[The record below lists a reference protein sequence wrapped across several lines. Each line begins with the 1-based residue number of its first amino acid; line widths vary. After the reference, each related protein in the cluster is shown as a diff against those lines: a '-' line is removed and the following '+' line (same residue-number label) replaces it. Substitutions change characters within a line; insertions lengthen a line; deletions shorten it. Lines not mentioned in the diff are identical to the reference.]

1 METKN
6 PGFASGFSC
15 LKAAASDNVQ
25 GTPLTDALVASQV
38 GSTEFGCDK
47 DYPLHRSRL
56 ARVSGLTALA
66 LALTMSAAA
75 AQVRGD
81 PCSPLTYGAVGDGVT
96 DNTTAIQSA
105 ISACARVG
113 GGAVRLYVDEGKG
126 TYLTGPISLASHVR
140 LQIDKG
146 VTLLA
151 TTDHT
156 KYHVAFLNYPY
167 HANEALVSA
176 YQAVDTGIIG
186 PGTIDGQGGAP
197 AFGGGPSWWKLTQP
211 SGATIDGTTWYAAP
225 YADIPISNG
234 VPRPWLV
241 EFYQCDNVAVNHI
254 TLTNAPMWNLVFRYS
269 NHITV
274 SEYTATVTPDPLIA
288 HTDGIDLV
296 GSSYATLMFLN
307 IATGGDAVA
316 LKSGLPLN
324 VPIADNPNEA
334 GLPQLPTH
342 DVQIVNST
350 FTNGNGIVIG
360 SEAVNGVYNVVARNI
375 VENNTGNGLL
385 IKSSRARGSH
395 ATGVYNIMAQNL
407 TLTSVRQPLAISAYD
422 PTVGGPVER
431 PNDPPQ
437 AITALTP
444 NIHDITI
451 SGLTATAATAESLIV
466 GLPESCIRNVT
477 LSNVSITGR
486 SAGLRLRNMTGAFT
500 NVTSTLPNE
509 DPQFVVQKNVTVTTA
524 GTMPAIT
531 NTPPLGSQMTPPG
544 LPCGRNPE
552 N

>member
-1 METKN
+1 M
-6 PGFASGFSC
+6 
-15 LKAAASDNVQ
+15 
-25 GTPLTDALVASQV
+25 
-38 GSTEFGCDK
+38 
-47 DYPLHRSRL
+47 HRSRL
-56 ARVSGLTALA
+56 AGATGLAPLA
-66 LALTMSAAA
+66 LMLTIGMAGTAA
-75 AQVRGD
+75 AQFRGD

-96 DNTTAIQSA
+96 DNTAAIQSA
-105 ISACARVG
+105 ISACAKVG
-113 GGAVRLYVDEGKG
+113 GGVVRLYVEQGKG
-126 TYLTGPISLASHVR
+126 IYLTGPISLTSHVR
-140 LQIDKG
+140 LHIDKG

-151 TTDHT
+151 STDHT
-156 KYHVAFLNYPY
+156 KYHVAFANYPY

-176 YQAVDTGIIG
+176 YRAVDTGIIG

-197 AFGGGPSWWKLTQP
+197 ASGGGPSWWKLTQP
-211 SGATIDGTTWYAAP
+211 SGATIDGTTWYTAP
-225 YADIPISNG
+225 YADIPTSNG

-241 EFYQCDNVAVNHI
+241 EFYECDNVAVNHI

-274 SEYTATVTPDPLIA
+274 SEYTATVTSDPLIA

-324 VPIADNPNEA
+324 VPIADNPNES

-342 DVQIVNST
+342 DVQILNST

-375 VENNTGNGLL
+375 VANNTGYGLL
-385 IKSSRARGSH
+385 IKSSRARGNH
-395 ATGVYNIMAQNL
+395 AVGIYNIMARDL
-407 TLTSVRQPLAISAYD
+407 TLTSVRQPLVISAYD
-422 PTVGGPVER
+422 PPVGGPVE
-431 PNDPPQ
+431 PPYDPPQ

-451 SGLTATAATAESLIV
+451 SGLTATGATAESLIV
-466 GLPESCIRNVT
+466 GLPESCIRNVS
-477 LSNVSITGR
+477 LDNVSIATGG
-486 SAGLRLRNMTGAFT
+486 AGIQLRNMTGTFT
-500 NVTSTLPNE
+500 NVTSAPADGQPPFMVRE
-509 DPQFVVQKNVTVTTA
+509 NVTVATA
-524 GTMPAIT
+524 GTMPAIA
-531 NTPPLGSQMTPPG
+531 NTPPLGSLMTLPG

-552 N
+552 QLRLR

>member
-1 METKN
+1 
-6 PGFASGFSC
+6 
-15 LKAAASDNVQ
+15 L
-25 GTPLTDALVASQV
+25 AL
-38 GSTEFGCDK
+38 F
-47 DYPLHRSRL
+47 
-56 ARVSGLTALA
+56 ALA
-66 LALTMSAAA
+66 LAMNPAA
-75 AQVRGD
+75 AQVLRGD

-105 ISACARVG
+105 INACAKVG
-113 GGAVRLYVDEGKG
+113 GGPVRLPLESGKG
-126 TYLTGPISLASHVR
+126 LYLTGPITLASYVT

-146 VTLLA
+146 VTLLG

-176 YQAVDTGIIG
+176 YQAVYTGIVG

-197 AFGGGPSWWKLTQP
+197 ALGGGPSWWKLTQP
-211 SGATIDGTTWYAAP
+211 SGATIDGTTRYAAP
-225 YADIPISNG
+225 YADIPSSNG

-241 EFYQCDNVAVNHI
+241 EFYQCNNVTVNDI

-288 HTDGIDLV
+288 HTDGIDLI
-296 GSSYATLMFLN
+296 GSSDATLLFLN
-307 IATGGDAVA
+307 IGTGGDSVA
-316 LKSGLPLN
+316 LKSGLPPN
-324 VPIADNPNEA
+324 VRIADDPNHA

-360 SEAVNGVYNVVARNI
+360 GEAANGVYNVVARNI
-375 VENNTGNGLL
+375 VENNTGYGLL
-385 IKSSRARGSH
+385 IKSSRGRGSH
-395 ATGVYNIMAQNL
+395 ATGDYNIMAQNL
-407 TLTSVRQPLAISAYD
+407 TFTSVRQPLVISAYD
-422 PTVGGPVER
+422 PAVGGPVEH
-431 PNDPPQ
+431 PHDPPQ
-437 AITALTP
+437 PITALTP

-451 SGLTATAATAESLIV
+451 SGLTATGATAESLIV
-466 GLPESCIRNVT
+466 GLPESCIRNVS

-486 SAGLRLRNMTGAFT
+486 NTALRLRNMTGTFT
-500 NVTSTLPNE
+500 SVTSTLPNE
-509 DPQFVVQKNVTVTTA
+509 DPPFVVQENVTVTTA

-531 NTPPLGSQMTPPG
+531 NTPPLASLMTPPG
-544 LPCGRNPE
+544 LRCGRNPE

>member
-1 METKN
+1 MQQE
-6 PGFASGFSC
+6 P
-15 LKAAASDNVQ
+15 
-25 GTPLTDALVASQV
+25 
-38 GSTEFGCDK
+38 
-47 DYPLHRSRL
+47 PLHRSPL
-56 ARVSGLTALA
+56 AGATGLVLLALA
-66 LALTMSAAA
+66 LALTTRAAA
-75 AQVRGD
+75 AQVLRGD
-81 PCSPLTYGAVGDGVT
+81 PCSPLTYGAAGDGIT

-105 ISACARVG
+105 INACAKLG
-113 GGAVRLYVDEGKG
+113 GGPVRLPLLEGGKG
-126 TYLTGPISLASHVR
+126 IYLTGPISLASHVR

-146 VTLLA
+146 VTLLG

-156 KYHVAFLNYPY
+156 KYRVAFLNYPY

-197 AFGGGPSWWKLTQP
+197 ALGGGPSWWKLTRP

-225 YADIPISNG
+225 YADIPTSNG

-241 EFYQCDNVAVNHI
+241 EFYQCDNVAVNDI

-274 SEYTATVTPDPLIA
+274 SEYTATTPDPLIA

-324 VPIADNPNEA
+324 VPIANDANEA

-350 FTNGNGIVIG
+350 FTNGNGIVVG

-375 VENNTGNGLL
+375 VENNTGYGLL
-385 IKSSRARGSH
+385 ITSSRARGSR
-395 ATGVYNIMAQNL
+395 ATGDYNIVAQNL
-407 TLTSVRQPLAISAYD
+407 TLTGVRQPLAISAYD
-422 PTVGGPVER
+422 PAVGGPVE
-431 PNDPPQ
+431 PPYDPPQ
-437 AITALTP
+437 AITVLTP

-451 SGLTATAATAESLIV
+451 SGLSATGATAESLIV
-466 GLPESCIRNVT
+466 GLPESCIWNVS
-477 LSNVSITGR
+477 LNNVSITGR
-486 SAGLRLRNMTGAFT
+486 STDLRLRNMTGAFT
-500 NVTSTLPNE
+500 SVTSALPNE
-509 DPQFVVQKNVTVTTA
+509 DPPFVVQENVTVTTA

-531 NTPPLGSQMTPPG
+531 NTPPLGSLTTPPG
-544 LPCGRNPE
+544 LPCGHNPQ

>member
-1 METKN
+1 M
-6 PGFASGFSC
+6 
-15 LKAAASDNVQ
+15 
-25 GTPLTDALVASQV
+25 
-38 GSTEFGCDK
+38 
-47 DYPLHRSRL
+47 HRSRL
-56 ARVSGLTALA
+56 VRVTGLTALA
-66 LALTMSAAA
+66 LALTISAAA

-81 PCSPLTYGAVGDGVT
+81 PCSPLSYGAVGDGVT
-96 DNTTAIQSA
+96 DNTAAIQSA
-105 ISACARVG
+105 INACAMAG
-113 GGAVRLYVDEGKG
+113 GGVVRLYVEEGKG
-126 TYLTGPISLASHVR
+126 TYLTSPISLASHVH
-140 LQIDKG
+140 LHIDKG
-146 VTLLA
+146 ATLLG

-176 YQAVDTGIIG
+176 FQAVDTGIIG

-197 AFGGGPSWWKLTQP
+197 ALGGGASWWELTQP

-225 YADIPISNG
+225 YADIPTSNG

-241 EFYQCDNVAVNHI
+241 EFYKCDNVAVNHI

-269 NHITV
+269 SHITV

-288 HTDGIDLV
+288 HTDGIDLI
-296 GSSYATLMFLN
+296 GSHHATLMFLN
-307 IATGGDAVA
+307 VATGGDAVT

-324 VPIADNPNEA
+324 VPIADDSNKA

-342 DVQIVNST
+342 DVQIINST

-360 SEAVNGVYNVVARNI
+360 SEAVNGVFNVVARNI
-375 VENNTGNGLL
+375 VENNTGYGLL
-385 IKSSRARGSH
+385 IKSNRARGSH
-395 ATGVYNIMAQNL
+395 GTGIYNIMAQNL
-407 TLTSVRQPLAISAYD
+407 TLTGVRQPLAISAYD
-422 PTVGGPVER
+422 PTVGGPVGS
-431 PNDPPQ
+431 PHDPPQ

-451 SGLTATAATAESLIV
+451 SGLTATGATAQSFIV

-477 LSNVSITGR
+477 LDNVSIATSG
-486 SAGLRLRNMTGAFT
+486 AGIQLRNMTGTFT
-500 NVTSTLPNE
+500 NVTSAPADGQLPYMVGE
-509 DPQFVVQKNVTVTTA
+509 NVTVATA
-524 GTMPAIT
+524 GTTTAIT
-531 NTPPLGSQMTPPG
+531 NTPPLGSLVSPPG